1 MKKIRLTESEL
12 INLIKKVII
21 ETEEVPSGNG
31 ECYINCMPM
40 MGSLDAEGKLR
51 KSCCDT
57 RRDEGINSGINSSAC
72 KTYINKHKPGSKNCK
87 FSN

>member
-12 INLIKKVII
+12 INLIKKVIR

-57 RRDEGINSGINSSAC
+57 RRGEGINSLAC

-87 FSN
+87 FSS

>member
-12 INLIKKVII
+12 INLIKKVIR

-51 KSCCDT
+51 KSCCNT
-57 RRDEGINSGINSSAC
+57 RNEGDDAINSSAC
-72 KTYINKHKPGSKNCK
+72 KTYINKHKSGSKNCK

>member
-1 MKKIRLTESEL
+1 MKKVVKLTESDL
-12 INLIKKVII
+12 IRLVKKVIK
-21 ETEEVPSGNG
+21 ETEEVPSGSG

-40 MGSLDAEGKLR
+40 IGSLDDEGKLR
-51 KSCCDT
+51 KSCCDA
-57 RRDEGINSGINSSAC
+57 RKNEGDNAINSLAC

>member
-12 INLIKKVII
+12 INLIKKVIR
-21 ETEEVPSGNG
+21 ETEEVPSGTG
-31 ECYINCMPM
+31 ECLINCMPM
-40 MGSLDAEGKLR
+40 IGSLDAEGKLR

-57 RRDEGINSGINSSAC
+57 RWNGEGINSSAC